1 MIGEMYQALKPS
13 RSSFI
18 PIRGLQYHLRQ
29 WGQPQTGVPPLLM
42 LHGWM
47 DVSASFQFVVDAMR
61 TDRWIVAPDWRG
73 YGLSDAGAIDNF
85 WFPDYMADLDALLD
99 HICPDQTIDL
109 IGHSMGGHVAM
120 LYSGIRPDR
129 IRRLVNLEGFGLAA
143 TIPAQAPGRYAL
155 WLDQLRQLRQGE
167 MDLRPYADQAGVAQ
181 RLMKNN
187 HRLSPDKADWLSAH
201 WAQAQPDGQ
210 WVVRGHPAHKVVN
223 AQLYQAEEAKAVYQ
237 RISAP
242 TLVVHASDDSLKT
255 WTKGQYGR
263 EEFLQRVS
271 VVRQL
276 ENITMPHTGHML
288 HHDKPQELAELIEA
302 FLAQA

>member
-1 MIGEMYQALKPS
+1 MIGGMYQVQKAS
-13 RSSFI
+13 SSSFI

-29 WGQPQTGVPPLLM
+29 WGQPQTGVPPVLM

-85 WFPDYMADLDALLD
+85 WFPDYLADLDALLD
-99 HICPDQTIDL
+99 QISPDRAIDL

-143 TIPAQAPGRYAL
+143 TIPAQAPGRYAQ

-167 MDLRPYADQAGVAQ
+167 MDLRPYPNQAGVVQ

-187 HRLSPDKADWLSAH
+187 HRLSADKALWLSAH
-201 WAQAQPDGQ
+201 WAQAQSDGQ

-242 TLVVHASDDSLKT
+242 TLVVLASDDSLKT

-263 EEFLQRVS
+263 AEFLQRVS
-271 VVRQL
+271 VVSQL
-276 ENITMPHTGHML
+276 ENISMPNTGHML
-288 HHDKPQELAELIEA
+288 HHDQPHELAELIES
-302 FLAQA
+302 FLA